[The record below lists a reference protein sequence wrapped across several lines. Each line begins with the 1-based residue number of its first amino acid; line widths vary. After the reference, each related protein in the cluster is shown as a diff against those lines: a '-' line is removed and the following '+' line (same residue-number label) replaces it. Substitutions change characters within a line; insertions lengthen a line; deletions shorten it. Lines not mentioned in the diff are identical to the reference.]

1 MSGVLPPQRHYKLTD
16 AVDFLIIGSGA
27 SGGVLAHQLSQNGFS
42 VVVLEQGPWLTT
54 KDFTHNEYLNW
65 SHSALTND
73 FRKQPT
79 TFRKTPKDKAV
90 KQPAVTYGRMVGG
103 GPVHFTAN
111 YWRFHE
117 IDFIEAS
124 KKGTIPGTGFADWPI
139 TYSDLEPYYT
149 KAEWDLG
156 VSGQAGASPFDPPR
170 SKPYPLP
177 PMPVKSSGVLLEQAA
192 RKLGYHPFPAPMA
205 ILSQSYQGRMPCAH
219 CGFCMGFGC
228 EMGAKS
234 SPLPYLIPRAIATG
248 RCEIRPNSYVRKI
261 ELDAHGRATGAI
273 YFDASG
279 KENLQRAR
287 AIVVAANGSET
298 PRLLLLSKSN
308 RFPDGLANSSGLV
321 GKYLMFNTDSLVGGL
336 FEHPLNE
343 YKSIEVTRIMH
354 DFYEI
359 DPKHGFYGGG
369 GIDARFL
376 WSPIS
381 FATVGLPQRL
391 PQWGGEYKKAL
402 QKYFTRTMYVVG
414 HTTSLPLEDNSI
426 SLDDTVKDAWG
437 LAAMRVTYKDHPDD
451 LKTNQFMIDRSME
464 IQEAAGAQERW
475 AYPVQESTYGFHLL
489 GTCRMGKDPKSSV
502 VTSDHRTHDVPNL
515 FLCDGSSFV
524 TSGRG
529 QPTETIQA
537 LAFRASDR
545 ITALAKQNQI

>member
-1 MSGVLPPQRHYKLTD
+1 M
-16 AVDFLIIGSGA
+16 DFVIIGAGA
-27 SGGVLAHQLSQNGFS
+27 SGGVLAHELSQNGFS

-65 SHSALTND
+65 SHSAADQRFPQAADDLSQDAEGQSREATGASPMAAWWAAGPSTSRQTTGA
-73 FRKQPT
+73 FTRLISSRRARKAPSRERDSPIGPSPT
-79 TFRKTPKDKAV
+79 A
-90 KQPAVTYGRMVGG
+90 
-103 GPVHFTAN
+103 
-111 YWRFHE
+111 
-117 IDFIEAS
+117 
-124 KKGTIPGTGFADWPI
+124 
-139 TYSDLEPYYT
+139 DLEPYYT

-156 VSGQAGASPFDPPR
+156 VSGLAGASPFDPPR

-177 PMPVKSSGVLLEQAA
+177 PMPIKSSGVLFEQAA

-273 YFDASG
+273 YFDKSG

-287 AIVVAANGSET
+287 AIIVAANGSET

-391 PQWGGEYKKAL
+391 PQWGS
-402 QKYFTRTMYVVG
+402 R
-414 HTTSLPLEDNSI
+414 
-426 SLDDTVKDAWG
+426 
-437 LAAMRVTYKDHPDD
+437 
-451 LKTNQFMIDRSME
+451 
-464 IQEAAGAQERW
+464 IQESAAEVFHSHHVRCGSYHVAAGGGQ
-475 AYPVQESTYGFHLL
+475 QHLARRHGEGRV
-489 GTCRMGKDPKSSV
+489 GTCGHARHLQRPS
-502 VTSDHRTHDVPNL
+502 
-515 FLCDGSSFV
+515 
-524 TSGRG
+524 
-529 QPTETIQA
+529 
-537 LAFRASDR
+537 
-545 ITALAKQNQI
+545 